1 MEWKRSAYHSKVFG
15 GYKEHE
21 SLNKEFLK
29 GQKSWT
35 KMNDKV
41 EKQKKTF
48 HHLSAQN
55 EKNPTEENQREVQ
68 LSEDKY
74 VLLLDELANVAPVY
88 VGEMKRVHQK
98 AQNIEKRKIQF
109 LEDILS
115 AYVAI
120 TDLSKYQGQINQ
132 MTQVG
137 ESAINTIHSSN
148 DLEEWNRKIGF
159 NCPLAVPA
167 FEAYVSNSQRINY
180 DENAYANG
188 NNNNGSLNDPPSD
201 SVSRY
206 SFFKFFAHIDL
217 NIFLNFGLYHFFEI
231 MSESI

>member
-21 SLNKEFLK
+21 TLNKEFLK

-35 KMNDKV
+35 KMNNKV
-41 EKQKKTF
+41 EKQKRAF
-48 HHLSAQN
+48 HNLSAQN
-55 EKNPTEENQREVQ
+55 EKNPSEENQREVK

-120 TDLSKYQGQINQ
+120 TDLSKYKSQINQ

-137 ESAINTIHSSN
+137 EAAINTIHSSN

-159 NCPLAVPA
+159 NSPLAVPV
-167 FEAYVSNSQRINY
+167 FEAYQPNAPVIY
-180 DENAYANG
+180 GENAYANG
-188 NNNNGSLNDPPSD
+188 NNNNGTSAATQPESSD
-201 SVSRY
+201 FGSISR
-206 SFFKFFAHIDL
+206 
-217 NIFLNFGLYHFFEI
+217 
-231 MSESI
+231 